1 MKKFDIFLAVVV
13 AFAWGS
19 SAVAVKLTIQ
29 EIPSFLALAI
39 RFLVAALILL
49 PFVSKPQMP
58 FKKLYLASL
67 IFGVLYLGMLYYGL
81 ELGLDASLAIII
93 LQLNVPFSIIIA
105 RFFLN
110 EPLTIKTLIGIILSL
125 LGVLVVV
132 NTPHLSELYL
142 AAAIILCGTFFYA
155 LFNIQNRK
163 FKDVPALSLVCWT
176 NLIAAPHLF
185 IISYFM
191 EGNPFTLLN
200 HITHVTLIAL
210 TYSVLVASFLS
221 VALWVYLVQKYPI
234 NKVLPY
240 NLISPFFGVS
250 LSMIFLGD
258 KPSWHVYLGGIIIL
272 LGIATTELKIPFLPN
287 KKL

>member
-19 SAVAVKLTIQ
+19 SAVAVKLTIL
-29 EIPSFLALAI
+29 EIPSFLSLAI

-49 PFVSKPQMP
+49 PFVPRPKIP
-58 FKKLYLASL
+58 FKDLYLVSV

-81 ELGLDASLAIII
+81 ELGLDASLAIIV

-110 EPLTIKTLIGIILSL
+110 EPLTMKTIIGIALSF

-132 NTPHLSELYL
+132 NTPHLSGLHL
-142 AAAIILCGTFFYA
+142 AAAVILCGTFFYA
-155 LFNIQNRK
+155 LFNIQNRR
-163 FKDVPALSLVCWT
+163 FKNVPALSLVCWT

-185 IISYFM
+185 LISYFT
-191 EGNPFTLLN
+191 EGNPFKLFS
-200 HITHVTLIAL
+200 HVTHVSLIAL
-210 TYSVLVASFLS
+210 VYSVLVASFLS

-240 NLISPFFGVS
+240 NLLSPFFGVS
-250 LSMIFLGD
+250 LSMLFLGD
-258 KPSWHVYLGGIIIL
+258 KPSWHVYVGGAIIL
-272 LGIATTELKIPFLPN
+272 LGIAATQLKLPFLSN
-287 KKL
+287 KRL